1 MATQMIIRIEP
12 ELRDK
17 VGSLAR
23 AEGKTTSQVVR
34 NLLEEYVR
42 SRDIGAY
49 VDDLWDRI
57 GRKLSSRGLGV
68 KEVRKAVRAARA
80 GK

>member
-1 MATQMIIRIEP
+1 MSTQMIIRIEP
-12 ELRDK
+12 ELREK

-34 NLLEEYVR
+34 DLMEEYVR
-42 SRDIGAY
+42 SRDMGAY

-57 GRKLSSRGLGV
+57 RTRLSSQGVGV

-80 GK
+80 KK